1 MKTLIAIPARM
12 ASVRFPNKPMIMIDG
27 KPMIQ
32 RVWEKAIESNL
43 GKVIVACCEDE
54 VFNLITSIGGQA
66 ILTNPD
72 LPSGTDRVY
81 EAIKNLDGISQYD
94 SIINLQGD
102 MPLIRSN
109 DISKVNISLKQGF
122 DIGTLITDL
131 TNIEKK
137 NPNITKA
144 KINWIKKDLIGKAID
159 FDRSISNTINV
170 YHHVGIYS
178 FRYDSLKKFV
188 FLSPSKNEK
197 KLKLEQMRAIDANM
211 TIGVSYIKEVP
222 LSVDTKEDLFYV
234 EKLIKNYNEQN

>member
-32 RVWEKAIESNL
+32 RVWEKAIESDL

-109 DISKVNISLKQGF
+109 DINKVNIPLKQGF
-122 DIGTLITDL
+122 DIGTLITNL
-131 TNIEKK
+131 TNIEK
-137 NPNITKA
+137 NDPNITKA
-144 KINWIKKDLIGKAID
+144 RINWIKKDLIGKAID
-159 FDRSISNTINV
+159 FDRSIGNTINN

-197 KLKLEQMRAIDANM
+197 KLRLEQMRAIDANM

>member
-32 RVWEKAIESNL
+32 RVWEKAIEADL
-43 GKVIVACCEDE
+43 GKVVVACCEDE
-54 VFNLITSIGGQA
+54 IFNLITSIGGQA

-81 EAIKNLDGISQYD
+81 EAIKNLDNISQYD

-102 MPLIRSN
+102 MPLINSN
-109 DISKVNISLKQGF
+109 DINKVNIPLKQGF

-137 NPNITKA
+137 DPNITKA
-144 KINWIKKDLIGKAID
+144 RINWIKKDLIGKAID
-159 FDRSISNTINV
+159 FDRSINNTINN

-188 FLSPSKNEK
+188 FLTPSKNEK

>member
-12 ASVRFPNKPMIMIDG
+12 ASVRFPNKPMVMIDG

-137 NPNITKA
+137 DPNITKA
-144 KINWIKKDLIGKAID
+144 KIDWIKKDLIGKAID

-222 LSVDTKEDLFYV
+222 LSVDTEEDLFYV
-234 EKLIKNYNEQN
+234 EKIIKNYNEQN

>member
-12 ASVRFPNKPMIMIDG
+12 ASVRFPNKPMVMIDG

-137 NPNITKA
+137 DPNITKA
-144 KINWIKKDLIGKAID
+144 KIDWIKKDLIGKAID

-234 EKLIKNYNEQN
+234 EKIIKNYNEQN

>member
-137 NPNITKA
+137 DPNITKA
-144 KINWIKKDLIGKAID
+144 KINWIKRI
-159 FDRSISNTINV
+159 
-170 YHHVGIYS
+170 
-178 FRYDSLKKFV
+178 
-188 FLSPSKNEK
+188 
-197 KLKLEQMRAIDANM
+197 
-211 TIGVSYIKEVP
+211 
-222 LSVDTKEDLFYV
+222 
-234 EKLIKNYNEQN
+234 

>member
-137 NPNITKA
+137 DPNITKA
-144 KINWIKKDLIGKAID
+144 KINWIKKYLIGKAID
-159 FDRSISNTINV
+159 FDRSINNTINA

-178 FRYDSLKKFV
+178 FRFDSLKKFV
-188 FLSPSKNEK
+188 YLSPSKNEK